1 MMKYTE
7 NQIMNLPKDDFISMK
22 NKKIKVTLKDKRQY
36 VGILKNL
43 IEASISDPPSLI
55 ASIIL
60 ENKKIEIVQI
70 ESIELI

>member
-1 MMKYTE
+1 
-7 NQIMNLPKDDFISMK
+7 MNLPKDDFISMK

>member
-1 MMKYTE
+1 MKYTE